1 MSRLVMAGK
10 CEAPPLIQCGIPI
23 VPIGFELENVAQDQ
37 LAKHLNFHTV
47 WLILIFFGRDP
58 KGYQPELQSTR
69 TICVIAIY
77 FHKCDMGW

>member
-47 WLILIFFGRDP
+47 WLILIF
-58 KGYQPELQSTR
+58 
-69 TICVIAIY
+69 
-77 FHKCDMGW
+77 